1 MSPNQVTLV
10 ALLPYLIGAVY
21 LGAASVNL
29 MLLGS
34 QIKHYVRVGQR
45 RGSGERVLAA
55 MLVGNAVLY
64 LGLTSVAYWP
74 SKQWLI
80 KSIEDHW
87 DWVLTWGLG
96 VYLAGALALAVAS
109 GAVFFALTAWSVPNV
124 LAQIR
129 NAAVAH
135 HGQATGGW
143 RSAISAH
150 TWNRAGRGVR

>member
-29 MLLGS
+29 ILLGS

-45 RGSGERVLAA
+45 RNSGERVLVA
-55 MLVGNAVLY
+55 MLVGNTVLY

-80 KSIEDHW
+80 KSIEDRW

-124 LAQIR
+124 LAHIR
-129 NAAVAH
+129 NSAATH
-135 HGQATGGW
+135 DGQPSSGW
-143 RSAISAH
+143 RSAFSAVS
-150 TWNRAGRGVR
+150 WNRAGRGVR

>member
-21 LGAASVNL
+21 LGAASANFV
-29 MLLGS
+29 LLGS

-45 RGSGERVLAA
+45 RDSGERVLAT
-55 MLVGNAVLY
+55 MLAGNAVLY
-64 LGLTSVAYWP
+64 VGLTSVAYWP

-80 KSIEDHW
+80 KSIEDRW

-109 GAVFFALTAWSVPNV
+109 AAVFFALAAWSGPNV
-124 LAQIR
+124 LTYIR
-129 NAAVAH
+129 KSANA
-135 HGQATGGW
+135 HGEQPSSGW
-143 RSAISAH
+143 RSAISALS
-150 TWNRAGRGVR
+150 WNGVGRGAR